1 MKSEEDKPINL
12 KAFIPYRLTRISE
25 DFGKMSA
32 QGYKKYNVTSPEW
45 RILAILTEYG
55 SASSKFLQDQ
65 SALSRSRVNRTLDK
79 LVSKKWVSRKF
90 EEYDR
95 RQNKITLTTLGISTF
110 AEAARVVNDMQSEW
124 LRNFSKTE
132 ISQLYK
138 LMEKL
143 EDQLP

>member
-1 MKSEEDKPINL
+1 M
-12 KAFIPYRLTRISE
+12 
-25 DFGKMSA
+25 
-32 QGYKKYNVTSPEW
+32 
-45 RILAILTEYG
+45 
-55 SASSKFLQDQ
+55 
-65 SALSRSRVNRTLDK
+65 
-79 LVSKKWVSRKF
+79 SKKWVSRKF